1 VCKYSEI
8 PLLTREQETL
18 SAEAY
23 SFINPWLILYLL
35 VITLVEAGLHL
46 LILLKQRQTQ
56 RDSAKKLQDLDSDY
70 MFQSKTVVY
79 NP

>member
-1 VCKYSEI
+1 MYSEI

-46 LILLKQRQTQ
+46 LILLKQRRAQ
-56 RDSAKKLQDLDSDY
+56 RDSAEKTSKFTLRL